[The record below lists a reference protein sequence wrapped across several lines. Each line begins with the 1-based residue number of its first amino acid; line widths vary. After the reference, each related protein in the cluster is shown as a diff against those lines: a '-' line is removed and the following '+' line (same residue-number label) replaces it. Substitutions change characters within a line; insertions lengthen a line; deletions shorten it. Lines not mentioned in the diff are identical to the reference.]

1 VGFFLCV
8 NPLQVAA
15 KGRLLHMTGEYM
27 GTSTPVH
34 PASLARRLIGA
45 RCTEQHEEGST
56 GRRYLTMDAF
66 FEWERAPANLDR
78 AATALPEAA

>member
-1 VGFFLCV
+1 
-8 NPLQVAA
+8 
-15 KGRLLHMTGEYM
+15 MTGDYM